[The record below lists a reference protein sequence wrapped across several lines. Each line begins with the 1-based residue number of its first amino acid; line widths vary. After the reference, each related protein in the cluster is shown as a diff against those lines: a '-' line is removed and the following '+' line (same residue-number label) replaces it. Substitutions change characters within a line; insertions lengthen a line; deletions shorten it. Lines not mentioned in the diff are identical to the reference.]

1 MKLSLRERLL
11 NYHERHKGEWIAS
24 GTLQQLVAEKTT
36 YTPQN
41 VGRRLRE
48 LCEDG
53 LLEVEY
59 REKNHAYYR
68 FKEQPQKTQRRS
80 FIEII
85 NGVAVEKFKEIAV

>member
-1 MKLSLRERLL
+1 MKQSLRNRIL
-11 NYHERHKGEWIAS
+11 NYYERHKGEWIAS
-24 GTLQQLVAEKTT
+24 GTLQRLVTEKTS

-48 LCEDG
+48 LAEDG

-68 FKEQPQKTQRRS
+68 FKQQAQKPKPRIY
-80 FIEII
+80 IEVIR
-85 NGVAVEKFKEIAV
+85 GIAYERMEVQT